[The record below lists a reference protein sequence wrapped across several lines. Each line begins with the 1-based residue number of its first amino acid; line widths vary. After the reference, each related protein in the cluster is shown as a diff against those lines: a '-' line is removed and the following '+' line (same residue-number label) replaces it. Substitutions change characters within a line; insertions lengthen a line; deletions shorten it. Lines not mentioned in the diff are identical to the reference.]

1 MENNMGSLP
10 KIERYIETKMGHVG
24 HLPFLLKHNTNV
36 YILTYIF
43 VNILSPICT
52 QLSFMNNLKQ
62 IEPKKVLNLIKLR
75 LSHQED
81 Y

>member
-62 IEPKKVLNLIKLR
+62 IEPKK
-75 LSHQED
+75 